1 MTRSNHL
8 LQRTR
13 PSSSVEMPSPS
24 IARPDKAATPC
35 WRGTGLLV
43 YGHLGVKLNR
53 GRTGVPSHQ
62 ALTNRQPAEEPMAT
76 NLPTLTD
83 KQIAAEV
90 LGRMP
95 ESATLAEISE
105 RFAILAGLARGQ
117 GEIEAGRVVTQE
129 EAKRRSLMWTG
140 K

>member
-1 MTRSNHL
+1 
-8 LQRTR
+8 
-13 PSSSVEMPSPS
+13 
-24 IARPDKAATPC
+24 
-35 WRGTGLLV
+35 
-43 YGHLGVKLNR
+43 
-53 GRTGVPSHQ
+53 
-62 ALTNRQPAEEPMAT
+62 MAT
-76 NLPTLTD
+76 NMPTLTD
-83 KQIAAEV
+83 KQIAAEA

-117 GEIEAGRVVTQE
+117 GEIDAGRVVTQE